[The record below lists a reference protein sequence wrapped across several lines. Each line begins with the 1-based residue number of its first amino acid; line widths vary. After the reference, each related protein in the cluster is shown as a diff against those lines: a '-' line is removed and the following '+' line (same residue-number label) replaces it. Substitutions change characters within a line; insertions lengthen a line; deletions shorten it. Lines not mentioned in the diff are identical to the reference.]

1 MKIFRF
7 SFKTALKN
15 IWLEKWINLLTVL
28 SISIGLSIFYSFVTI
43 NLNLESVLKE
53 WSKSFGIIVYLD
65 ENTAGEEEAVLK
77 NNFMKDPDILAVE
90 YISKEQALN
99 EVRNILGA
107 NALVL
112 DVFNEN
118 PLPSSFELKLKSDML
133 EPALVRQKAARI
145 EQIPG
150 VKEVQY
156 GENWLSSLNNMS
168 RALKTGSMFFGCAIF
183 IAVTFMMYSTIK
195 IFYNKRKYNIETQK
209 LLGAPRSFIR
219 LPFMIEG
226 LFIGTASGFLSS
238 FILFAIYSFTSLK
251 IVEFI
256 PSIGLVVT
264 SLPMMVYISVPLAGA
279 AMSIIGSLI
288 AVGKISY

>member
-1 MKIFRF
+1 MKMFRY
-7 SFKTALKN
+7 SLRTALKN

-28 SISIGLSIFYSFVTI
+28 SISIGLSLFYSFITI
-43 NLNLESVLKE
+43 NMNLESVLKE
-53 WSKSFGIIVYLD
+53 WSKSFGVIVYLD
-65 ENTAGEEEAVLK
+65 ESIAGEEEAVLK
-77 NNFMKDPDILAVE
+77 NNFMKDPDIEEVE

-99 EVRNILGA
+99 EVRNILGG

-118 PLPSSFELKLKSDML
+118 PLPSSFELKLKGHLL
-133 EPALVRQKAARI
+133 EAELVTQKAGRI
-145 EQIPG
+145 KQMPG

-168 RALKTGSMFFGCAIF
+168 RAMKTGSMFFGCAIF

-226 LFIGTASGFLSS
+226 LFVGTLSGFISA
-238 FILFAIYSFTSLK
+238 FMLFAVYSFTSLK
-251 IVEFI
+251 IVEFM

-264 SLPMMVYISVPLAGA
+264 SLPIMVYISVPVAGA
-279 AMSIIGSLI
+279 SMSIIGSLI
-288 AVGKISY
+288 AVGKIRY

>member
-1 MKIFRF
+1 
-7 SFKTALKN
+7 
-15 IWLEKWINLLTVL
+15 V
-28 SISIGLSIFYSFVTI
+28 
-43 NLNLESVLKE
+43 
-53 WSKSFGIIVYLD
+53 IVYLD
-65 ENTAGEEEAVLK
+65 ENIAGEEETVLK
-77 NNFMKDPDILAVE
+77 NNFMKDPDIEEVE

-99 EVRNILGA
+99 EVRNILGG

-118 PLPSSFELKLKSDML
+118 PLPPSFELKLKSNVL
-133 EPALVRQKAARI
+133 EPALVTQKTDSI
-145 EQIPG
+145 KQMPG

-168 RALKTGSMFFGCAIF
+168 NAMRTGSMFFGFAIF

-226 LFIGTASGFLSS
+226 LFVGTASGFISS
-238 FILFAIYSFTSLK
+238 FILFAVYSFTSLK
-251 IVEFI
+251 LVEFM

-264 SLPMMVYISVPLAGA
+264 SLPMMVYISVPIAGA